1 MQTVEAARA
10 DDDAL
15 TPPALKE
22 GQSDWPFFKKFL
34 GLFPLSTSLLV
45 VGMALTLLVQSYVVF
60 RELGHLFLVGT
71 EWDPVYGSYGA
82 LPFLA
87 GTLLTSVL
95 ALLFSLPLSM
105 AMAILL
111 GEYLRSGLFSSFLQG
126 VLELLAGIPSIVYG
140 FWGLMVLVPFVRFLQ
155 ETVGAPTFGVS
166 VMAASLLLAV
176 MVTPYAASVG
186 AEVLRLV
193 PQDLKEAAYALG
205 ATRLEV
211 LLGVSLPYAR
221 SGLFAGVMLSF
232 GRALGETMAV
242 TMVIGNANRL
252 PTSVWEPASTMASVI
267 ANEFAEAVEEMH
279 LLSLVALGFLLM
291 VVTVA
296 ISLASKWIIHHLA
309 GGEGR

>member
-1 MQTVEAARA
+1 MQITEAAKA

-15 TPPALKE
+15 TPPALKK
-22 GQSDWPFFKKFL
+22 GQASWPFFKKFL

-45 VGMALTLLVQSYVVF
+45 AGMAVTLFVQSYVVF
-60 RELGHLFLVGT
+60 RELGYGFLVGT
-71 EWDPVYGSYGA
+71 EWDPVFGSYGA
-82 LPFLA
+82 LPFLV

-111 GEYLRSGLFSSFLQG
+111 GEYMRSGLFSSFLQG

-140 FWGLMVLVPFVRFLQ
+140 FWGLMVLVPFVRVLQ
-155 ETVGAPTFGVS
+155 EVVGAPTFGVS

-221 SGLFAGVMLSF
+221 SGLLAGVMLSF

-252 PTSVWEPASTMASVI
+252 PTSIWEPASTMASVI

-291 VVTVA
+291 AVTVA
-296 ISLASKWIIHHLA
+296 ISLLSKWIISHLA